1 MPAATTVPA
10 VSGDAMDALEGLG
23 LPTDSGAM
31 VRYLTH
37 RYKGVGA
44 KTAETLVEKFGAGLF
59 ATMHTNPDAI
69 LDAVPSHRG
78 EQVLDAWRS
87 DYARRTGADDTRGG
101 GR

>member
-1 MPAATTVPA
+1 
-10 VSGDAMDALEGLG
+10 
-23 LPTDSGAM
+23 
-31 VRYLTH
+31 
-37 RYKGVGA
+37 VGA
-44 KTAETLVEKFGAGLF
+44 KTAETLVERFGAGLF

-69 LDAVPSHRG
+69 LAAVPSHRG